1 MTMINKPEK
10 LHYQQLAVTN
20 IIRILQKQD
29 RAVLQAPTGSGKTFI
44 ISQIIQRLL
53 LEKNYYLKRVA
64 FLFLAPSTG
73 QLIHQCYTKIKT
85 HLAKAWVRG
94 FETCS
99 IGTDRKNKQA
109 FYLAGINHF
118 KPGTMYFIGWNTLSK
133 NSNAM
138 RQDSE
143 RNNLIDILDNTKN
156 QGIKLVMIIDEAHRE
171 YLQTRQQ
178 NEVSETKREFLD
190 SAKEFTYKTIEVS
203 ATITSQNSPES
214 IWKVT
219 ADDVRE
225 EQAIKKLIEIND
237 FSLEETY
244 NAYDI
249 TNDIIDLVEQGLAK
263 QRQVQAAYRYPKA
276 NISQTPIML
285 IQIPDNMKKVD
296 GFDVDKHYQET
307 LKKVLDQHSHEHGFK
322 YGFWLSNNKSAKS
335 REDLIANNEV
345 IIFKQAIATGWD
357 IPQANILVKLR
368 NPKKG
373 SAVFEIQTLGRILRN
388 PLFKYHF
395 EDARSEKERE
405 FGRLINNA
413 FVFTKDEDYKKRI
426 DKQDSVQTAEMELY
440 ALSAKG
446 QSSTIK
452 LRKMTYDGKIADNK
466 LHERVYEQLLKQ
478 NFVTKLVAKAKDYK
492 PTIEM
497 PGKQQL
503 ATQDVIAN
511 RKFVKINTQQKMAPA
526 SSKTLFWI
534 WLEYQEILKDYYKL
548 KNFMDYLIERVV
560 HEYPITKK
568 KLYLFFTDNFEKLFS
583 DQAKERLSELLVKS
597 YYEVFEQIA
606 EPQTKQLWQL
616 NDRKAYPA
624 VYNDTETNKVWD
636 RVNSYQINFNHW
648 SKEVLK
654 TEPERQ
660 FYKFLKDSFEDPA
673 DQRQVY
679 RNGISQAN
687 DFYIPYFSSQD
698 NIERLFYPDFILEN
712 PETIVILDVKGGQD
726 VEEDNK
732 FKAAWKLMDKIN
744 ATDKQ
749 LIVARL
755 TTNRKS
761 PKIKDQTV
769 EFQMTPQADKTYLS
783 LEKFCTNV
791 FKKSY

>member
-1 MTMINKPEK
+1 MTMINKPKK
-10 LHYQQLAVTN
+10 LHYQQLAVVN

-85 HLAKAWVRG
+85 HLRKAWVRG

-118 KPGTMYFIGWNTLSK
+118 KPGTVYFIGWNTLSK

-203 ATITSQNSPES
+203 ATITSQDSPES

-219 ADDVRE
+219 ADQVRQE
-225 EQAIKKLIEIND
+225 YAIKKFIDIND
-237 FSLEETY
+237 FSLEE
-244 NAYDI
+244 AQDPYDSA
-249 TNDIIDLVEQGLAK
+249 NDIVYLVEQGLAK
-263 QRQVQAAYRYPKA
+263 QRKVQEAYRETRPQ
-276 NISQTPIML
+276 ISQTPIML
-285 IQIPDNMKKVD
+285 IQIPDNMKKVA
-296 GFDVDKHYQET
+296 GIDVDKHYQKT
-307 LKKVLDQHSHEHGFK
+307 LQIVLDKHSRKYGFK

-335 REDLIANNEV
+335 REELLTDNEV

-357 IPQANILVKLR
+357 IPRANILVKLR

-388 PLFKYHF
+388 PLFNYYFKSAKPGSRKF
-395 EDARSEKERE
+395 EIGE
-405 FGRLINNA
+405 LINNA

-426 DKQDSVQTAEMELY
+426 DKETFVQTTKSVSY
-440 ALSAKG
+440 PLSTKG
-446 QSSTIK
+446 KNSTIK
-452 LRKMTYDGKIADNK
+452 LQNMTYDDQIEDLK
-466 LHERVYEQLLKQ
+466 LHERIYQQLLEQ
-478 NFVTKLVAKAKDYK
+478 NFIVKLVAKAQVYQ
-492 PTIEM
+492 PTTEM
-497 PGKQQL
+497 PGKQRL
-503 ATQDVIAN
+503 DVQDVVAN
-511 RKFVKINTQQKMAPA
+511 RKPSQISMQQKIVPA
-526 SSKTLFWI
+526 STKTLFWI
-534 WLEYQEILKDYYKL
+534 WLEYQEVVKKYHKL
-548 KNFMDYLIERVV
+548 QKFMDYLIERII
-560 HEYPITKK
+560 HEHLITKK
-568 KLYLFFTDNFEKLFS
+568 KLYLFFTNKFEKLFD
-583 DQAKERLSELLVKS
+583 DQSKERLSELLEKN
-597 YYEVFEQIA
+597 YYEVFGKIA
-606 EPQTKQLWQL
+606 QLKAQKLWQL
-616 NDRKAYPA
+616 NDQKAYPV

-636 RVNSYQINFNHW
+636 KINSYQINFNYE
-648 SKEVLK
+648 SKKVF
-654 TEPERQ
+654 TEPENK
-660 FYKFLKDSFEDPA
+660 FYKFLKDSFDDP
-673 DQRQVY
+673 DNQQQVY
-679 RNGISQAN
+679 RNGISPAS

-698 NIERLFYPDFILEN
+698 NTERQFYPDFILESQKA
-712 PETIVILDVKGGQD
+712 IVILDVKGGQD
-726 VEEDNK
+726 IEENNK
-732 FKAAWKLMDKIN
+732 FEWAWKLIDKIN
-744 ATDKQ
+744 ATGKT
-749 LIVARL
+749 LIIARL
-755 TTNRKS
+755 KINNKVS
-761 PKIKDQTV
+761 KIKDQTV
-769 EFQMTPQADKTYLS
+769 DFQTEKITTPKHLS
-783 LEKFCTNV
+783 LEEFFQKYF
-791 FKKSY
+791 